1 MTLVLAMSA
10 PSAICMSVD
19 YRVTNRNDGAVLDP
33 FAVKSLVITRWNR
46 AAARLDGAPVE
57 PTQQQNREL

>member
-19 YRVTNRNDGAVLDP
+19 YRVTNRNDAAVLDP

-46 AAARLDGAPVE
+46 ADRRRSSATPD
-57 PTQQQNREL
+57 